1 MASCAD
7 VMVALMAIDE
17 NLFSDEEMAMIL
29 LAEEEEK
36 SLQRPCLTYYK
47 YKCFQ
52 FENFTDE
59 ACVKFL

>member
-17 NLFSDEEMAMIL
+17 NPFSDEEMAMIL

-36 SLQRPCLTYYK
+36 SLQCPCLTYYK
-47 YKCFQ
+47 YKCSQ

-59 ACVKFL
+59 ACVKFF